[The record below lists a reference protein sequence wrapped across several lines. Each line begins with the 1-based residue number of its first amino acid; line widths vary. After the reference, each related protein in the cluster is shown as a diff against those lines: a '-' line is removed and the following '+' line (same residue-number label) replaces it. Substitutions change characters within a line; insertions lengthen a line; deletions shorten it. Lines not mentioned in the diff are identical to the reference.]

1 MECRSVSRYVRLM
14 PSLEANESVGVLNP
28 ARFDGL
34 RGLFAARV
42 KPVIGLEVIHCQ
54 TPASQPGEPALNRDE
69 IAKRAYEIYIE
80 RAGRPGSP
88 EGDWAKAVQELQ
100 DEAKHLDANAQRVCE
115 ISAMFP

>member
-1 MECRSVSRYVRLM
+1 M

-42 KPVIGLEVIHCQ
+42 KPVIGLEVIHCESA
-54 TPASQPGEPALNRDE
+54 ASQPEVPPINRDE
-69 IAKRAYEIYIE
+69 IAKRAYEIYLE

-88 EGDWAKAVQELQ
+88 ESDWAQALRQLE
-100 DEAKHLDANAQRVCE
+100 DEAKCRDADSPRIRE
-115 ISAMFP
+115 ITMLFP